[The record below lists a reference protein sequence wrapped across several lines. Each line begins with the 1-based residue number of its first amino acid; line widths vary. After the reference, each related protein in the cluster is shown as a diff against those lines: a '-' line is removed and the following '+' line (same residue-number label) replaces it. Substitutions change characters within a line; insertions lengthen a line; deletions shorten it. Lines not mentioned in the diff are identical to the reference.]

1 MGRINT
7 PRKTGG
13 LGEMKIPLM
22 ADLNKSICRDY
33 GVLKEDDGIAFRSD
47 GLLMSPPTG
56 SFISSPIVFC
66 DFCFK
71 TKHTLK
77 EGAMNAALMCTAV
90 TPVCLSQGSVCD

>member
-1 MGRINT
+1 MDDIVTCRINT

-22 ADLNKSICRDY
+22 ADLNKSICKDY

-71 TKHTLK
+71 TKHALK
-77 EGAMNAALMCTAV
+77 EGAVNATCMCSAV
-90 TPVCLSQGSVCD
+90 TPVCFS